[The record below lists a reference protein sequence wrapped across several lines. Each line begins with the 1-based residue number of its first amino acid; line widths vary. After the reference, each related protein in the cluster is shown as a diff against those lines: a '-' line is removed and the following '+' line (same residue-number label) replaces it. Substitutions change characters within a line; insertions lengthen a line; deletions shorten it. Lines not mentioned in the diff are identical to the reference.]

1 MKILLTNDDGYS
13 AEGIISLALA
23 LADEHDVYV
32 SAPATEKSGA
42 GHALTFNRT
51 LCWTQVSPS
60 EMLLKNAAGRDIP
73 FHAVHGSPADAVKFA
88 LEYIYRGEKF
98 DLVISGINEGLNIT
112 YDILHSGTVGACIE
126 SLMYDVPCIAFSAE
140 KNLDFAK
147 DYVSFVM
154 DFILKNKLLSNKY
167 CINVNFPIDN
177 IVKGIK
183 LAKVVQRK
191 DNRYFSYDGQI
202 AFPKRDIDNHLSYPK
217 DSDVYLVNEGY
228 IAISFLKKDF
238 YSETLFNQFK
248 DSGIF

>member
-1 MKILLTNDDGYS
+1 MNILLVNDDGYN
-13 AEGIISLALA
+13 AKGIIALEKQ
-23 LADEHDVYV
+23 LNKYGQVYV
-32 SAPATEKSGA
+32 VAPKTFMSGKA
-42 GHALTFNRT
+42 IALT
-51 LCWTQVSPS
+51 
-60 EMLLKNAAGRDIP
+60 I
-73 FHAVHGSPADAVKFA
+73 HAPIEVIKYDDYHYAIDGTPADCSAFGLSCLNVKF
-88 LEYIYRGEKF
+88 
-98 DLVISGINEGLNIT
+98 DVVISGINEGLNIT

-167 CINVNFPIDN
+167 CINVNFPINN

>member
-1 MKILLTNDDGYS
+1 MNILLVNDDGYN
-13 AEGIISLALA
+13 AKGIIALEKQ
-23 LADEHDVYV
+23 LNKYGQVYV
-32 SAPATEKSGA
+32 VAPKTFMSGKA
-42 GHALTFNRT
+42 IALT
-51 LCWTQVSPS
+51 
-60 EMLLKNAAGRDIP
+60 I
-73 FHAVHGSPADAVKFA
+73 HAPIEVIKYDDYHYAIDGTPADCSAFGLSCLNVKF
-88 LEYIYRGEKF
+88 
-98 DLVISGINEGLNIT
+98 DVVISGINEGLNIT

-167 CINVNFPIDN
+167 CINVNFPIDD

-183 LAKVVQRK
+183 LAKVAQRK
-191 DNRYFSYDGQI
+191 DNRYFSYDGRI